1 MKPSLILKRICRRK
15 GNNPKAKCTIAMV
28 KSSIY
33 HTNKLVFM
41 PTIESIYEIDEFIVI
56 KYIKI

>member
-15 GNNPKAKCTIAMV
+15 ANNPNANCNIAIV

-33 HTNKLVFM
+33 RTNKLVFM
-41 PTIESIYEIDEFIVI
+41 PTMESIYETVI
-56 KYIKI
+56 KSIKL

>member
-41 PTIESIYEIDEFIVI
+41 PTMRSIYETVI
-56 KYIKI
+56 KSIKL